1 VSETAR
7 QRTWRIGETCHEFDG
22 WPWLMG
28 IVNVT
33 PDSFSDGGDF
43 AAVSDAVARARDL
56 ADAGAAVIDI
66 GGESTRPGATSVDVA
81 EELRRVGPVV
91 EAVVEA
97 VDVPVSI
104 DTTKAAVARVAVEA
118 GATIVNDVSGLE
130 ADPEMVETCI
140 ELEVAVICMHRQ
152 GTPATMQENP
162 TYDDV
167 VEDVAGYLERR
178 LESLVAAGLM
188 EDRIVL
194 DPGIGFGKT
203 AADNL
208 ALLSSIGRLQ
218 RSGRP
223 VLVGHSRKRFLSKL
237 LGRAVEERT
246 AGTLGVAVALA
257 EQGTDLI
264 RVHDVGTT
272 LDALV
277 AWRAVRG
284 GGAGSLAPRRSHH
297 Q

>member
-1 VSETAR
+1 MSEAVQR
-7 QRTWRIGETCHEFDG
+7 RTWRIGETCHEFEG

-33 PDSFSDGGDF
+33 PDSFSDGGTV
-43 AAVSDAVARARDL
+43 AGVSDAVARARDL
-56 ADAGAAVIDI
+56 VAGGAAVIDI
-66 GGESTRPGATSVDVA
+66 GGESTRPGATPVEVD
-81 EELRRVGPVV
+81 EELRRVRPVV
-91 EAVVEA
+91 EAVAGA

-104 DTTKAAVARVAVEA
+104 DTMKAAVARAAVQA
-118 GATIVNDVSGLE
+118 GASIVNDVSGLE
-130 ADPEMVETCI
+130 ADSEMVATCI
-140 ELEVAVICMHRQ
+140 ELDVAVICMHRQ
-152 GTPATMQENP
+152 GTPQTMQDNP
-162 TYDDV
+162 SYDDV

-178 LESLVAAGLM
+178 LELLVSAGLR

-203 AADNL
+203 AVDNL
-208 ALLSSIGRLQ
+208 ALLSSITRLQ

-237 LGRAVEERT
+237 LGRAVDERN
-246 AGTLGVAVALA
+246 AGTVGVAVALA

-264 RVHDVGTT
+264 RVHDVTAIH
-272 LDALV
+272 DALL
-277 AWRAVRG
+277 AWRAVRQG
-284 GGAGSLAPRRSHH
+284 DAGSLAPGRSHH